1 MSSVIASSPPTA
13 ARLVMGLLRAGIPLS
28 LLADLSSRSG
38 PDSAGIYRAEL
49 TGGAGSPDDVD
60 PDPGGAHGWVRP
72 LGGDGGVGFGG
83 PARRP
88 PS

>member
-1 MSSVIASSPPTA
+1 MIASSPPTA
-13 ARLVMGLLRAGIPLS
+13 ARLVMGLLEAGIPLS
-28 LLADLSSRSG
+28 LLADLSSGSG

-49 TGGAGSPDDVD
+49 TGAAGSPDDVD
-60 PDPGGAHGWVRP
+60 PDPDGAHGCASL